1 MHRRIYGLTGFKSN
15 KKPCDLSLLVLAPW
29 LVQRAQG
36 YFRERK
42 KQAPRREPDL
52 GLGPRTP
59 GSYPGPKAAIQLL
72 SHPGIPR
79 IGFLCKEGVG

>member
-42 KQAPRREPDL
+42 
-52 GLGPRTP
+52 
-59 GSYPGPKAAIQLL
+59 PGPMVCHMTQVFLSVLL
-72 SHPGIPR
+72 TSVHSG
-79 IGFLCKEGVG
+79 